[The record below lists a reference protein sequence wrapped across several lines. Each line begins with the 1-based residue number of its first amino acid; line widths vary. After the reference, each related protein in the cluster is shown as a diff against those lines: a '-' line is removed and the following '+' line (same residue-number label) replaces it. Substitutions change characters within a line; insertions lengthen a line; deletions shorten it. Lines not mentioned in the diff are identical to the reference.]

1 MIKKFKGFYNAEFD
15 ESNKLLKYISMEDI
29 EDHFLRLEEV
39 FLCEVSV
46 EIYSNKP
53 DPGSFIGKIF
63 PHIVREWT
71 NENAGYY
78 FMEIKIREDSQF
90 LENTSEVEEEIENIK
105 RRIMNMYPTNTN
117 VEIEKNPNS
126 QFITY
131 MSVKLKENIKPQEQI
146 LEFKVKKFHQ
156 FNESIKDIISKEE
169 LEDHFLRLKQVFN
182 CHIEIQYSPVYELY
196 LVGIHGDKYHIKEL
210 EQIKKRI
217 EYIYKGFKMC
227 TIMKYENNKYVT
239 VNYIC
244 DSEIGSARVRDILSR
259 IRGDWKTLDYLKE
272 SVN

>member
-1 MIKKFKGFYNAEFD
+1 MIKKFKRFYNAEFD
-15 ESNKLLKYISMEDI
+15 ESNKLDKCISIEDI

-39 FLCEVSV
+39 FLCEVSI

-71 NENAGYY
+71 NETDGYY
-78 FMEIKIREDSQF
+78 FIEIKIREDSQF
-90 LENTSEVEEEIENIK
+90 LENTSEVEKEIETIK
-105 RRIMNMYPTNTN
+105 RRIMNMYPAN

-126 QFITY
+126 QFIRY
-131 MSVKLKENIKPQEQI
+131 MSIKLKENIKPQEQI

-156 FNESIKDIISKEE
+156 FNESMKDIISKDEV
-169 LEDHFLRLKQVFN
+169 EDHFLRLKEVLN
-182 CHIEIQYSPVYELY
+182 CHIEIGYSPVYELY
-196 LVGIHGDKYHIKEL
+196 WVRINGDKYHIKEL

-227 TIMKYENNKYVT
+227 TIMKYENNKYLT

-259 IRGDWKTLDYLKE
+259 TRSDWKTLDYLKE
-272 SVN
+272 IVN

>member
-1 MIKKFKGFYNAEFD
+1 MIKKFKEFIK
-15 ESNKLLKYISMEDI
+15 ESRILYI
-29 EDHFLRLEEV
+29 EDDE
-39 FLCEVSV
+39 
-46 EIYSNKP
+46 
-53 DPGSFIGKIF
+53 
-63 PHIVREWT
+63 
-71 NENAGYY
+71 
-78 FMEIKIREDSQF
+78 
-90 LENTSEVEEEIENIK
+90 
-105 RRIMNMYPTNTN
+105 
-117 VEIEKNPNS
+117 
-126 QFITY
+126 
-131 MSVKLKENIKPQEQI
+131 
-146 LEFKVKKFHQ
+146 
-156 FNESIKDIISKEE
+156 FNESIHMLGDNFCVDVKTSLKLSKLDASYRYGKRIYSYKENIEE
-169 LEDHFLRLKQVFN
+169 LEDHFLRLKEVFN